1 MKLTKNDF
9 KGTATVYRFTVKQ
22 LVKNKAN
29 IISAVITMAILV
41 LLIPGINILNSRG
54 QNFGSNISTSETE
67 PPETIFFLNQTEYDI
82 DLASAFPFSS
92 VIENS
97 SNPDCGYGEVSVS
110 VYYNDESKSYAI
122 DVTDPSGNGSSVA
135 IAVSDALETARNA
148 KIGASNMMYHT
159 VNHSSISDYTE
170 QDEEFSMGGYYLQL
184 IYTILVMIV
193 SLYAAAYIV
202 QSVVE
207 EKTSKLVETLM
218 ISVKPLALILG
229 KILAVMTFVF
239 GLLIANLA
247 AALVGNVISSAFLG
261 GKGLKAMLE
270 GLGITLSDLR
280 LDPVALISAVIS
292 LLLGYMTYSLI
303 AGMSGAGCSEQ
314 EDIQSA
320 NSTSVMIVMLCYAA
334 ALILTNFPSP
344 VVKTVISLIPMLSIF
359 CAPVQYMLG
368 GIGLP
373 VLIIS
378 WVLQFVVIALLAVLC
393 AKIYED
399 LIIYRGKKIGFG
411 EMIKMAL
418 NKKESER
425 I

>member
-9 KGTATVYRFTVKQ
+9 KGSATVYRFTVKQ
-22 LVKNKAN
+22 LFKNKAN

-54 QNFGSNISTSETE
+54 QNFGSSFSTSETE
-67 PPETIFFLNQTEYDI
+67 MPETIFFLNQTEYDI

-97 SNPDCGYGEVSVS
+97 SNQNCGWGEVSVS

-135 IAVSDALETARNA
+135 IAVSDALEMARNE
-148 KIGASNMMYHT
+148 KNGASTVMSHT
-159 VNHSSISDYTE
+159 VNHGSISDYTE

-247 AALVGNVISSAFLG
+247 AALVGNVISSVFLG
-261 GKGLKAMLE
+261 GEGLTAMLE

-320 NSTSVMIVMLCYAA
+320 NSASVMIVMLCYAA

-418 NKKESER
+418 NKKEGER
-425 I
+425 T

>member
-22 LVKNKAN
+22 LFKNKAN

-54 QNFGSNISTSETE
+54 QNFGSSISTSETE
-67 PPETIFFLNQTEYDI
+67 TPETIFFLNQTEYDI

-135 IAVSDALETARNA
+135 IAVSDALETARNE
-148 KIGASNMMYHT
+148 KIGAPAVMSHT
-159 VNHSSISDYTE
+159 INHGSISDYTE
-170 QDEEFSMGGYYLQL
+170 QDGEFSMGGYYLQL

-247 AALVGNVISSAFLG
+247 AALVGNVISSVFLG
-261 GKGLKAMLE
+261 GEGLTAMLE

-280 LDPVALISAVIS
+280 LDPVALIAAVIS

-320 NSTSVMIVMLCYAA
+320 NSASVMIVMLCYAA
-334 ALILTNFPSP
+334 ALILTNFQSP

-378 WVLQFVVIALLAVLC
+378 WVLQLAVIALLAVLC

-418 NKKESER
+418 NKKEGER
-425 I
+425 T